1 MRGNA
6 CYLSPLRLTFSSA
19 FLSCSLLMGETE
31 MQCRH
36 LLFCPFIK
44 QPRRQVMVKQ
54 LLQRN
59 LKVSAFSILLH
70 SGVPTSSCTATGT
83 QRAQFNCCSQTQ
95 QHAPKTPSIKALK
108 QNTLK
113 CSQILKVIYYFAHND
128 SPYCFKIPFMG
139 NNQQN
144 NRVNK

>member
-1 MRGNA
+1 
-6 CYLSPLRLTFSSA
+6 
-19 FLSCSLLMGETE
+19 MGETE

-70 SGVPTSSCTATGT
+70 SGVPTKAAVLQLEHKKLNLINTDTDLGTCTKDT
-83 QRAQFNCCSQTQ
+83 
-95 QHAPKTPSIKALK
+95 K
-108 QNTLK
+108 
-113 CSQILKVIYYFAHND
+113 Y
-128 SPYCFKIPFMG
+128 
-139 NNQQN
+139 
-144 NRVNK
+144 